1 MKDVQLVD
9 RLEEKMGLITL
20 GMTIAYKG
28 GVNYQ
33 DAFGTTGI
41 WESIIHRK
49 LNNMRVVPSA
59 FKIEHEKSQFAGGY
73 VKNPQTGAHDRLCHL
88 TELSVSKHYCAVEYV
103 TRNFIERSFRPLT
116 KWC

>member
-9 RLEEKMGLITL
+9 RLEDKMGLT
-20 GMTIAYKG
+20 GNDCAIAYKG

-49 LNNMRVVPSA
+49 LNNMKIVPSA
-59 FKIEHEKSQFAGGY
+59 FKIEHEKSEFAGGY
-73 VKNPQTGAHDRLCHL
+73 VKNPRQVHTIGLCLL
-88 TELSVSKHYCAVEYV
+88 T
-103 TRNFIERSFRPLT
+103 
-116 KWC
+116 